1 MCSQL
6 RSERNSLSKEEII
19 TWLRSRI
26 EELEN
31 ELRVMR
37 SMLELMEGGEGW
49 KPGER
54 PEEVKVGRRKIA
66 VLYRGDYY
74 VRIVPQYPMPDVS
87 EIKSYLENI
96 LNEIREIQARTG
108 VETGE
113 ELAKL
118 NIKSSPEGFV
128 TEISFENLYSA
139 VELLKAKAALKH
151 SVEVGWH
158 IYKARDKEQDQL

>member
-6 RSERNSLSKEEII
+6 RSERNSLSKEEIVS
-19 TWLRSRI
+19 WLRTKI

-31 ELRVMR
+31 ELRVLK

-74 VRIVPQYPMPDVS
+74 VRIVPQFPMPDVS
-87 EIKSYLENI
+87 EIRNYLENI
-96 LNEIREIQARTG
+96 LSEIKEIQARTG
-108 VETGE
+108 VESGE
-113 ELAKL
+113 ELARL
-118 NIKSSPEGFV
+118 IIKNSPEGFV
-128 TEISFENLYSA
+128 TEITFENLYSA

>member
-6 RSERNSLSKEEII
+6 RSERSSLSKEEII
-19 TWLRSRI
+19 AWLRSKI
-26 EELEN
+26 DELEN
-31 ELRVMR
+31 EIRTLK
-37 SMLELMEGGEGW
+37 SILELMEGGESW

-54 PEEVKVGRRKIA
+54 PEEVKIGRRKIA
-66 VLYRGDYY
+66 ILYRGDYY
-74 VRIVPQYPMPDVS
+74 VRIVPQYPMPDIP
-87 EIKSYLENI
+87 EIRSYLEHI

-118 NIKSSPEGFV
+118 NIKNDPEGLI
-128 TEISFENLYSA
+128 TEILFENLYSA

-151 SVEVGWH
+151 STEVGWH
-158 IYKARDKEQDQL
+158 IYKARDKEQE